1 MFDYVIAGAGSAGC
15 VLANRLSADPT
26 VKVCLLE
33 AGGDNRSMFVRTPGA
48 FAYFMFSRKYNW
60 AFEAASDPRVRRGR
74 RMFLPRGKGLG
85 GSSAINGMVYIRGLR
100 RDYDEWA
107 ALGNRGWSYNDVL
120 PYFKRSEDNSRGAS
134 AVHGAGGPLHVSDSE
149 LHFPISRSLLE
160 GARQAGLPLTDD
172 FNGDHPEGVGAYQFT
187 IRDGRRCG
195 VAAGFLDPVR
205 DRPNLTIITGAHVT
219 GVEMDGKRAVGVRY
233 EVKGKA
239 QLARARREV
248 ILSAGAYGSPQILML
263 SGIGE
268 PAELAKHGIAPVH
281 ALPGVGA
288 NLQDHV
294 DACVLTKSRDHGGL
308 SITLGGIA
316 RMTKA
321 IWRYWRRDSG
331 LLRASATEVGAFLCS
346 SPEHKIPDVQYHAIP
361 ALFDDSGRDLS
372 LLAQVGYSMHVYV
385 LRPKS
390 RGSVSLASNDPRAA
404 PVIDQRLLDHP
415 DDIKSLVD
423 GIRLARRWLA
433 APALA
438 RYRKEELAPGP
449 ACVSDDEILQAC
461 RNRLG
466 NGFHPVGTCKMG
478 SDDMAVVDA
487 ELRVHGIAGLRVV
500 DASIMPTL
508 VSGNTNAPTIMIAE
522 KAADMILAAAR
533 AQAMFDVA
541 DAAALSSTAAAHAPA
556 SAN

>member
-15 VLANRLSADPT
+15 VLANRLSADPA

-33 AGGDNRSMFVRTPGA
+33 AGGDNRSTLIRTPGA
-48 FAYFMFSRKYNW
+48 FGYFMFSRKYNW

-107 ALGNRGWSYNDVL
+107 ALGNPGWSYDEVL
-120 PYFKRSEDNSRGAS
+120 PYFKRSEDNARGAC
-134 AVHGAGGPLHVSDSE
+134 AVHGSGGPLHVSDSE

-172 FNGDHPEGVGAYQFT
+172 FNGDRPEGVGAYQFT
-187 IRDGRRCG
+187 IRNGKRCG

-205 DRPNLTIITGAHVT
+205 KRPNLTVITGAHVT
-219 GVEMDGKRAVGVRY
+219 GLELDGKRAVGVRY
-233 EVKGKA
+233 EVNGKP
-239 QLARARREV
+239 QLARAHREV

-263 SGIGE
+263 SGVGN
-268 PAELAKHGIAPVH
+268 PSELAQHGIPLAH

-294 DACVLTKSRDHGGL
+294 DACVLTSSHDHGGL
-308 SITLGGIA
+308 SLTLGGIV
-316 RMTKA
+316 RMSKA
-321 IWRYWRRDSG
+321 IWRYWRQDQG
-331 LLRASATEVGAFLCS
+331 LLRASATEVGALLCS
-346 SPEHKIPDVQYHAIP
+346 SPEHTIPDVQYHAIP

-372 LLAQVGYSMHVYV
+372 LLSKVGYSMHVYV

-390 RGSVSLASNDPRAA
+390 RGSVGLASSDPRAA

-438 RYRKEELAPGP
+438 RYRKAELAPGP
-449 ACVSDDEILQAC
+449 ACVSDDAILQAC
-461 RNRLG
+461 RDRLG

-478 SDDMAVVDA
+478 HDDMAVVDA
-487 ELRVHGIAGLRVV
+487 SLRVHGIASLRVV
-500 DASIMPTL
+500 DASVMPTL

-533 AQAMFDVA
+533 AQIMHGATD
-541 DAAALSSTAAAHAPA
+541 TASGAPA
-556 SAN
+556 SSR

>member
-205 DRPNLTIITGAHVT
+205 DRPNLTIITCAHVT

-294 DACVLTKSRDHGGL
+294 DACVLTKSHDHGGL

-316 RMTKA
+316 RMSKA
-321 IWRYWRRDSG
+321 IWRYWGATAACCAPRPPKWAPSCAPARNTRYRTCNTTPSPRCSTTRDATCRCWPRSATRCTSTCCG
-331 LLRASATEVGAFLCS
+331 PSRAAASAWPAT
-346 SPEHKIPDVQYHAIP
+346 IP
-361 ALFDDSGRDLS
+361 A
-372 LLAQVGYSMHVYV
+372 
-385 LRPKS
+385 
-390 RGSVSLASNDPRAA
+390 PR
-404 PVIDQRLLDHP
+404 R
-415 DDIKSLVD
+415 
-423 GIRLARRWLA
+423 
-433 APALA
+433 
-438 RYRKEELAPGP
+438 
-449 ACVSDDEILQAC
+449 
-461 RNRLG
+461 
-466 NGFHPVGTCKMG
+466 
-478 SDDMAVVDA
+478 
-487 ELRVHGIAGLRVV
+487 
-500 DASIMPTL
+500 
-508 VSGNTNAPTIMIAE
+508 
-522 KAADMILAAAR
+522 
-533 AQAMFDVA
+533 
-541 DAAALSSTAAAHAPA
+541 
-556 SAN
+556 